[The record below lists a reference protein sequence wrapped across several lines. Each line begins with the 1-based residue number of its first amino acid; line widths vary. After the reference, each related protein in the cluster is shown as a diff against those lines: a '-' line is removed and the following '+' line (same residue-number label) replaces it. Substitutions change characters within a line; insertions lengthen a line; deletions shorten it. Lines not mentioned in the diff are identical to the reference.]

1 MKMPKYF
8 VTLNLEVDINKVD
21 NIDSIIDSFDL
32 LGSAENTEVLDV
44 STEKAE
50 EYEDDF
56 EDEDY

>member
-1 MKMPKYF
+1 MPKYF

-32 LGSAENTEVLDV
+32 LGSAENTEVLEV

>member
-32 LGSAENTEVLDV
+32 LGSAENTEVLEV

>member
-1 MKMPKYF
+1 MPKYF
-8 VTLNLEVDINKVD
+8 VILNLEVDINKVD

-32 LGSAENTEVLDV
+32 LGSAENTEVLEV

>member
-32 LGSAENTEVLDV
+32 LGSAENTEVLEV

-56 EDEDY
+56 EDEEY

>member
-1 MKMPKYF
+1 MPKYF

-32 LGSAENTEVLDV
+32 LGSAENTEVLEV

-50 EYEDDF
+50 EYEDEFD
-56 EDEDY
+56 DEDF

>member
-1 MKMPKYF
+1 MPKYF

-32 LGSAENTEVLDV
+32 LGSAENTEVLEV
-44 STEKAE
+44 TTEKAE

-56 EDEDY
+56 EEDEY

>member
-8 VTLNLEVDINKVD
+8 VTLNLEVDINKND
-21 NIDSIIDSFDL
+21 NIDAIIDSFDL
-32 LGSAENTEVLDV
+32 IGSAENTEVLEV

-56 EDEDY
+56 EDEEY

>member
-32 LGSAENTEVLDV
+32 IGSAENTEVLEV

>member
-1 MKMPKYF
+1 MPKYF

-32 LGSAENTEVLDV
+32 LGSAENTEVLEV

-56 EDEDY
+56 EDDEY

>member
-32 LGSAENTEVLDV
+32 LGSAENTEVLEV

-56 EDEDY
+56 EDEDF

>member
-1 MKMPKYF
+1 
-8 VTLNLEVDINKVD
+8 LNLEVDINKVD

-32 LGSAENTEVLDV
+32 LGSAENTEVLEV

-56 EDEDY
+56 EDEEY

>member
-1 MKMPKYF
+1 MPKYF

-32 LGSAENTEVLDV
+32 LGSAENTEVLEV

-50 EYEDDF
+50 EYDSDF
-56 EDEDY
+56 EDEEY

>member
-32 LGSAENTEVLDV
+32 LGSAENTEVLEV

-56 EDEDY
+56 EDDEY

>member
-1 MKMPKYF
+1 MPKYF

-32 LGSAENTEVLDV
+32 LGSAENTEVLEV

-56 EDEDY
+56 EDEDF

>member
-1 MKMPKYF
+1 MPKYF

-32 LGSAENTEVLDV
+32 LGSAENTEVLEV

-56 EDEDY
+56 EDEEY

>member
-32 LGSAENTEVLDV
+32 LGSAENTEVLEV

-50 EYEDDF
+50 EYEDEFD
-56 EDEDY
+56 DEDF

>member
-1 MKMPKYF
+1 MPKYF

-32 LGSAENTEVLDV
+32 LGSAENTEVLEV

-56 EDEDY
+56 EDEYY

>member
-8 VTLNLEVDINKVD
+8 VTLNLEVDINKLD
-21 NIDSIIDSFDL
+21 NIDAIIDSFDL
-32 LGSAENTEVLDV
+32 IGSAENTEVLEV

-56 EDEDY
+56 EEEEY

>member
-8 VTLNLEVDINKVD
+8 VTLNLEVDINKLE
-21 NIDSIIDSFDL
+21 NIDAIIDSFDL
-32 LGSAENTEVLDV
+32 IGSAENTEVLEV

-56 EDEDY
+56 EEEEY

>member
-32 LGSAENTEVLDV
+32 LGSAENTEVLEV
-44 STEKAE
+44 SNEKAE

-56 EDEDY
+56 EDEEY

>member
-1 MKMPKYF
+1 MPKYF

-32 LGSAENTEVLDV
+32 LGSAENTEVLEV

-50 EYEDDF
+50 EYDDDF
-56 EDEDY
+56 EDEEY